1 MSTTTCESRR
11 RDKEV
16 SDEEVSAP
24 RVASG
29 AERHRSGAPNMPL
42 PGTVQKLC
50 FVVQALGRSRPLQCH
65 PARSRTTT
73 RPSPTVMASVGQI
86 AHLLVLI
93 GSVIMGSGL
102 IGLGGVCC
110 LAPATAAQLY
120 GLPVQLDEAVAWVR
134 VAGLRDAG
142 LGVAAFALLAYQR
155 PALRY
160 FVPAILLIP
169 LGDALITWSAPG
181 GTATGAAT
189 HLAGTICVGILCAC
203 TWLDPTLSSTVHD
216 KSKR

>member
-1 MSTTTCESRR
+1 MSRVGCRAAPIRRTKHATSRNLS
-11 RDKEV
+11 KE
-16 SDEEVSAP
+16 
-24 RVASG
+24 
-29 AERHRSGAPNMPL
+29 
-42 PGTVQKLC
+42 LC
-50 FVVQALGRSRPLQCH
+50 FVVHA
-65 PARSRTTT
+65 ARSQSSAAVPPT
-73 RPSPTVMASVGQI
+73 RDPGRHSSVAVMASVGQI

-203 TWLDPTLSSTVHD
+203 TWLDPTLSSTIHD

>member
-1 MSTTTCESRR
+1 
-11 RDKEV
+11 
-16 SDEEVSAP
+16 
-24 RVASG
+24 
-29 AERHRSGAPNMPL
+29 
-42 PGTVQKLC
+42 
-50 FVVQALGRSRPLQCH
+50 
-65 PARSRTTT
+65 
-73 RPSPTVMASVGQI
+73 MASVGQI

-142 LGVAAFALLAYQR
+142 LGVAVFALLAYQR

-181 GTATGAAT
+181 GTAAGAAT

>member
-16 SDEEVSAP
+16 SDDAVSAP

-29 AERHRSGAPNMPL
+29 ADPVTKHASSRNCPKTLLRRAGSP
-42 PGTVQKLC
+42 
-50 FVVQALGRSRPLQCH
+50 ALSRPLQCH
-65 PARSRTTT
+65 PRSRTTT
-73 RPSPTVMASVGQI
+73 RPSPPVMASVGQI

-93 GSVIMGSGL
+93 GSVILGSGL

-110 LAPATAAQLY
+110 LAPATAAELY

>member
-1 MSTTTCESRR
+1 
-11 RDKEV
+11 
-16 SDEEVSAP
+16 
-24 RVASG
+24 
-29 AERHRSGAPNMPL
+29 
-42 PGTVQKLC
+42 
-50 FVVQALGRSRPLQCH
+50 
-65 PARSRTTT
+65 
-73 RPSPTVMASVGQI
+73 MASVGQI

-155 PALRY
+155 SALRY

-169 LGDALITWSAPG
+169 LGDAQITWSAPG

>member
-102 IGLGGVCC
+102 IGLGEYARVAREAGISAAEVACT
-110 LAPATAAQLY
+110 LREAQAARAAQIDMAAVAR
-120 GLPVQLDEAVAWVR
+120 GDTEAVSRSLGEHQESKPLQGGRSAVTEAAASKER
-134 VAGLRDAG
+134 V
-142 LGVAAFALLAYQR
+142 
-155 PALRY
+155 
-160 FVPAILLIP
+160 
-169 LGDALITWSAPG
+169 S
-181 GTATGAAT
+181 
-189 HLAGTICVGILCAC
+189 
-203 TWLDPTLSSTVHD
+203 
-216 KSKR
+216 

>member
-1 MSTTTCESRR
+1 MSARS
-11 RDKEV
+11 
-16 SDEEVSAP
+16 
-24 RVASG
+24 VASG

-42 PGTVQKLC
+42 RGTVQNC
-50 FVVQALGRSRPLQCH
+50 FAEQVKVKSAALQIVVRCSSTRDPGRRLV
-65 PARSRTTT
+65 RR
-73 RPSPTVMASVGQI
+73 RTVMASVGQI